1 MEQNTFDE
9 KAQRALRILM
19 ENFWVLRLQEPEI
32 YQLIREREKVLKR
45 YVDEKF
51 GFDLI
56 VHQHFIKL
64 EKIPVETKSWM
75 GIQDFQDSRD
85 YAMFCCAL
93 AFTENRSVD
102 EQFLLSDIC
111 EDIKDMYPGE
121 FALDWTNYNHR
132 RSLVR
137 VIKLM
142 EKLSI
147 LNPVE
152 GQIDQFAM
160 DEELE
165 VLYETTIYARY
176 FMRSYPKDLFEYDS
190 TEDILHNEWERHEAD
205 SRRKRVYRKLLISPV
220 VYRESEDDPDFAYI
234 RNYRNRLADDIEE
247 HTLFRLEVFK
257 NAALLVTDERK
268 QELTL
273 FPDQKAIMD
282 VALHFA
288 SYIRKNKDKF
298 VPNELGNIRITPI
311 MFEQTVKIL
320 HTMYGQGWSKQYRE
334 GSITSTMQELIQVIS
349 EWEMLTK
356 EKATESYLIR
366 PLLGRISGKYPDK
379 FLRELGEKK
388 EGDGNE

>member
-1 MEQNTFDE
+1 MESTAFDE
-9 KAQRALRILM
+9 KAQIALRILM
-19 ENFWVLRLQEPEI
+19 ENFWILRLQEPEK

-75 GIQDFQDSRD
+75 GIQEFQEPRD
-85 YAMFCCAL
+85 YAIFCCAL

-121 FALDWTNYNHR
+121 ITLDWTNYNHR

-137 VIKLM
+137 VVKQL
-142 EKLSI
+142 EKLAI
-147 LNPVE
+147 LTIVE
-152 GQIDQFAM
+152 GEIDQFAM
-160 DEELE
+160 NEEQE

-176 FMRSYPKDLFEYDS
+176 FMRSYPKDLFEYDAV
-190 TEDILHNEWERHEAD
+190 EDILNSEWERHEQDA
-205 SRRKRVYRKLLISPV
+205 RRKRVYRKLMISPV

-234 RNYRNRLADDIEE
+234 RQYRNRLRDDLET
-247 HTLFRLEVFK
+247 HTMFRLEVFK
-257 NAALLVTDERK
+257 NAALLVSEERK
-268 QELTL
+268 QDLTL

-288 SYIRKNKDKF
+288 SFIRENKEQF
-298 VPNELGNIRITPI
+298 QPNELGTIRMTHV
-311 MFEQTVKIL
+311 MFEQTVKEL
-320 HTMYGQGWSKQYRE
+320 HAIYGKGWSKQYRE
-334 GSITSTMQELIQVIS
+334 GSITTTMNELIDVLFD
-349 EWEMLTK
+349 WEMVRVEK
-356 EKATESYLIR
+356 ETGAYILQ
-366 PLLGRISGKYPDK
+366 PLLGRISGKYPKD
-379 FLRELGEKK
+379 FLIK
-388 EGDGNE
+388 EGDVHEQAK

>member
-1 MEQNTFDE
+1 MEVITFDE
-9 KAQRALRILM
+9 KAQTALRLLF
-19 ENFWVLRLQEPEI
+19 EKFWILRLQEPET

-75 GIQDFQDSRD
+75 GIQGFQELRD
-85 YAMFCCAL
+85 YAIFCCAL

-111 EDIKDMYPGE
+111 EDIKDTYPGE
-121 FALDWTNYNHR
+121 IALDWTNYNHR

-137 VIKLM
+137 VIKQM
-142 EKLSI
+142 EKLTVI
-147 LNPVE
+147 KTVE
-152 GQIDQFAM
+152 GEIDQFAM
-160 DEELE
+160 NEELE

-176 FMRSYPKDLFEYDS
+176 FMRSYPKDLVDYDS
-190 TEDILHNEWERHEAD
+190 VADILKSEWERHEAD
-205 SRRKRVYRKLLISPV
+205 ARRKRVYRKLMISPV

-234 RNYRNRLADDIEE
+234 RNYRNRLRDDLEE

-257 NAALLVTDERK
+257 NAALLVSDERK

-288 SYIRKNKDKF
+288 SYLRDHDEQF
-298 VPNELGNIRITPI
+298 QPNELGNIRMTPI
-311 MFEQTVKIL
+311 MMEKLVKEL
-320 HTMYGQGWSKQYRE
+320 HKIYGKGWSKQYRE
-334 GSITSTMQELIQVIS
+334 GSTTITMNELIDVLTD
-349 EWEMLTK
+349 WEMLSIEEDTG
-356 EKATESYLIR
+356 AYLIR
-366 PLLGRISGKYPDK
+366 PLLGRMSGKYPKK
-379 FLRELGEKK
+379 FLEELEGEKV
-388 EGDGNE
+388 E

>member
-1 MEQNTFDE
+1 MEGKPFDE
-9 KAQRALRILM
+9 KAQTALRLLM
-19 ENFWVLRLQEPEI
+19 EKFWILRLEEPET

-75 GIQDFQDSRD
+75 GIQDFQEPRD
-85 YAMFCCAL
+85 YAIFCCAL

-121 FALDWTNYNHR
+121 IALDWTNYNHR

-137 VIKLM
+137 VIKQM

-147 LNPVE
+147 LKTVE
-152 GQIDQFAM
+152 GEIDQFAM
-160 DEELE
+160 NEEQE

-176 FMRSYPKDLFEYDS
+176 FMRSYPKELFEYNSLQEILDS
-190 TEDILHNEWERHEAD
+190 EWERHEAD
-205 SRRKRVYRKLLISPV
+205 ARRKRVYRKLMISPV

-234 RNYRNRLADDIEE
+234 RKFRNRLSDDLEG

-257 NAALLVTDERK
+257 NAALLVSDERK

-288 SYIRKNKDKF
+288 SFLRKHKEKF
-298 VPNELGNIRITPI
+298 PPNELGNIRITPV
-311 MFEQTVKIL
+311 MFEQTVKEV
-320 HTMYGQGWSKQYRE
+320 HTIYGKGWSKQYRE
-334 GSITSTMQELIQVIS
+334 GAITATMNDLLDVLFD
-349 EWEMLTK
+349 WEMMKMEQETG
-356 EKATESYLIR
+356 AYLIR
-366 PLLGRISGKYPDK
+366 PLLGRISGKYPKK
-379 FLRELGEKK
+379 FLEE
-388 EGDGNE
+388 EGDRHEQAK